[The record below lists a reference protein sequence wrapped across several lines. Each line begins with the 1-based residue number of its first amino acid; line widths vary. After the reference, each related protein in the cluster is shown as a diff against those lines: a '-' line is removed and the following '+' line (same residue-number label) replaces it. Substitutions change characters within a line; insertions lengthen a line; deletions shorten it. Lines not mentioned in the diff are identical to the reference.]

1 MKPKEKLH
9 IFYIFFGVL
18 HSGFVN
24 HDLASLPTC
33 FYFPKSKEY
42 SCEAVFLAGIHCVA
56 AIYQSLF

>member
-42 SCEAVFLAGIHCVA
+42 SCEAVFLAGIH
-56 AIYQSLF
+56 